1 MTGCKPETRAGAL
14 SRAVVFDWRQRASA
28 VLCEHNVWHPQKC
41 KYPEQPMSE
50 STVLRLA
57 EPTRTMTFAEGRA
70 FIERTRRQLDR
81 FDALPHA
88 EGAHIAT
95 EDAAAIRR
103 MCDELEADINRSL
116 STT

>member
-1 MTGCKPETRAGAL
+1 M
-14 SRAVVFDWRQRASA
+14 
-28 VLCEHNVWHPQKC
+28 PQ
-41 KYPEQPMSE
+41 PN
-50 STVLRLA
+50 VLRFG

-81 FDALPHA
+81 FEALPHA
-88 EGAHIAT
+88 PGQTIAP

-103 MCDELEADINRSL
+103 MCDDLEADINRSL